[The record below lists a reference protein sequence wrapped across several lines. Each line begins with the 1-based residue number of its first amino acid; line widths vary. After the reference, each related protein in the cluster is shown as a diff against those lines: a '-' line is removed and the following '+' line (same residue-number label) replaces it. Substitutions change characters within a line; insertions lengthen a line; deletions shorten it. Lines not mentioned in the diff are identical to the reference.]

1 DILVIH
7 HGQEGL
13 NNEKTLELVKLAS
26 ATITPERIIVIDDK
40 HSSSRG
46 ISFHAK
52 GLRHY
57 LARPLNLGQLELTLE
72 MLQLANPTAKPAP
85 ATETKAAEPA
95 AKNVGH
101 GYINTGG
108 GESYDALMRSVMKV
122 ARLDTTV
129 LLSGETGTGKSHLAR
144 MIHESGS
151 RAAKPLVVV
160 NCAAISPALFESE
173 LFGHVQGSSASADT
187 DRLGK
192 LTEAA
197 GGTIFLDEIDSLP
210 TSLQARLL
218 RVFEEKV
225 YEPVGS
231 NKTMPLLARI
241 VVASNRDLKT
251 EVAEGRFRSDLFYRL
266 NVVAFEVPPLRARKS
281 LIGNLLSGFLRES
294 STRMSVKLP
303 AVSPEV
309 GPLLEQYEW
318 PGNIRELRNVVER
331 AVALCDNDLIT
342 PDELTEDIRRHGVV
356 SHSVATGHGYSAVF
370 PAGHEAHPR
379 HNTLN
384 DVVESH
390 EREMILDSMN
400 RNSFNLLKTAK
411 DLGISR
417 MTLYKKL
424 EKYQIQG
431 KGQGERHLAISQVG

>member
-1 DILVIH
+1 
-7 HGQEGL
+7 
-13 NNEKTLELVKLAS
+13 
-26 ATITPERIIVIDDK
+26 
-40 HSSSRG
+40 
-46 ISFHAK
+46 
-52 GLRHY
+52 
-57 LARPLNLGQLELTLE
+57 
-72 MLQLANPTAKPAP
+72 
-85 ATETKAAEPA
+85 
-95 AKNVGH
+95 
-101 GYINTGG
+101 
-108 GESYDALMRSVMKV
+108 
-122 ARLDTTV
+122 
-129 LLSGETGTGKSHLAR
+129 
-144 MIHESGS
+144 
-151 RAAKPLVVV
+151 
-160 NCAAISPALFESE
+160 AAISPALFESE

-187 DRLGK
+187 DRVGK

-417 MTLYKKL
+417 MTLYKRL